1 MMNKKQ
7 WKLNFRML
15 WSGHFLSVASLTM
28 IVPLLPFYMKDLGV
42 TQTSDNLLWSGLALS
57 APAVSYMVAAPLWG
71 WLGDRWGRKRMVVR
85 ALIGLSGALILMGF
99 VQTPLQLV
107 IVRLFQGAFGGVVD
121 AGAAFVG
128 SQAPEAVRGKVF
140 GRLEG
145 AVAAGSLAGPLIGGL
160 LFDRLGFQAVLLTMG
175 GLLILLSLLMMSYL
189 YEERSGQC
197 DQPAIG
203 YRGNNMLQSL
213 TELFFHR
220 KVRYFLFV
228 GMCANIGVY
237 GLIILFSQFIGGVV
251 VPENAAAWVGMSQ
264 ALTWGA
270 GWLSSSWW
278 GKRNDGYPVE
288 KNFFWASLGCGISIM
303 LQPLCNDIEWILVL
317 RLVQGFCFS
326 ALIQSVFF
334 VVSRY
339 SLEENRGFRMGLT
352 SSLLVIGQI
361 TGGMSAAWLG
371 RYVNLEIAI
380 AGFGFVFIIA
390 AMVIW
395 SNRDIPPIPARHPIN
410 GSIVKE

>member
-1 MMNKKQ
+1 MMDEKS

-15 WSGHFLSVASLTM
+15 WSGHFLSVVSLTM

-42 TQTSDNLLWSGLALS
+42 SEISDNLFWSGLALS
-57 APAVSYMVAAPLWG
+57 APAISYMIAAPLWG
-71 WLGDRWGRKRMVVR
+71 RLGDRWGRKRMVVR

-99 VQTPLQLV
+99 VQTPLQLL

-140 GRLEG
+140 GKLEG

-160 LFDRLGFQAVLLTMG
+160 LVGRLGFQAVLFTMG
-175 GLLILLSLLMMSYL
+175 GLLILLSLLIMAFL
-189 YEERSGQC
+189 HEDRGERVKQATGYSGS
-197 DQPAIG
+197 
-203 YRGNNMLQSL
+203 NMLQSL
-213 TELFFHR
+213 KGLFVDR
-220 KVRYFLFV
+220 KVRSFLFV
-228 GMCANIGVY
+228 GMCANVGVY
-237 GLIILFSQFIGGVV
+237 GLVIVFAQFLEGVV
-251 VPENAAAWVGMSQ
+251 VPGNAAAWVGVSQ

-288 KNFFWASLGCGISIM
+288 KNFFWASLGCGVSIM
-303 LQPLCNDIEWILVL
+303 LQPLCNQIEWILVL

-326 ALIQSVFF
+326 ALIQSIFL
-334 VVSRY
+334 VVSRA

-352 SSLLVIGQI
+352 SSVLVIGQI
-361 TGGMSAAWLG
+361 SGGMSAAWLG
-371 RYVNLEIAI
+371 RFVNLEMAI
-380 AGFGFVFIIA
+380 ASFGFVFIIA
-390 AMVIW
+390 AMVIR
-395 SNRDIPPIPARHPIN
+395 SHKDIPPISVRRPVN
-410 GSIVKE
+410 GKIVKE